1 MRIGGFKRIH
11 SKLPSLIP
19 SSFSKWPESNV
30 FQDSFCKF
38 ICSCIDIDHCH
49 VCFPKEES
57 TIPITP
63 IPHPKSNTVSGL
75 DSYSNTVFNK
85 ILVPSSSLSLKNALI
100 RFKFKFLFFYLKRES
115 KRLIFYFLIVY
126 KIVTHR
132 LFLTTF
138 TIDCGSKPYASNN
151 SFGFPLSPKTS

>member
-1 MRIGGFKRIH
+1 MSFKILFASSH
-11 SKLPSLIP
+11 ALALI
-19 SSFSKWPESNV
+19 SIIVMFV
-30 FQDSFCKF
+30 FQ
-38 ICSCIDIDHCH
+38 
-49 VCFPKEES
+49 KEES

-85 ILVPSSSLSLKNALI
+85 IFVPSSSLSFRKNALI